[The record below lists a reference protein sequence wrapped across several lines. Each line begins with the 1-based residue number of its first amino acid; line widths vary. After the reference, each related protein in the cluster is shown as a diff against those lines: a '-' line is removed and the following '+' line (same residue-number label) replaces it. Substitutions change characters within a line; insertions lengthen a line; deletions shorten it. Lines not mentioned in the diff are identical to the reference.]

1 MLQNIYKI
9 NVLPVHKKSDEQSI
23 NNYRPVSLFPTY
35 TKSFEKGLFDS
46 IFKYL
51 DKQINN
57 NQSGFHRGDSH
68 IHQLLSIIHIIYKT
82 FEANPLSEVKGIS
95 LDLSKAFDRVCQDGL
110 LLFIKWVMSNGLI
123 IIDQYCNS

>member
-9 NVLPVHKKSDEQSI
+9 NVLPAHKNSDEQSI

-35 TKSFEKGLFDS
+35 AKSFEKGLFNS

-51 DKQINN
+51 DNQINN
-57 NQSGFHRGDSH
+57 NQSSFHRGDSH

-82 FEANPLSEVKGIS
+82 FEANPFSEVKGIS
-95 LDLSKAFDRVCQDGL
+95 LDLSKAFD
-110 LLFIKWVMSNGLI
+110 
-123 IIDQYCNS
+123 